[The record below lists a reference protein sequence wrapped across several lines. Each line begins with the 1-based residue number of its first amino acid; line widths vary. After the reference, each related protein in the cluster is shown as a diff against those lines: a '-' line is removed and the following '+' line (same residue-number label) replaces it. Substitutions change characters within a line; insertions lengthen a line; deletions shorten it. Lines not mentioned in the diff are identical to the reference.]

1 MAAADNFDAVFTF
14 DNLYH
19 SYKKCCL
26 GVGWKASTQR
36 YRVNAIANVNDTLR
50 QLKEGKFKSRG
61 FYTFIRVE
69 RGKERN
75 IKSVHISE
83 RVVQRCLCDY
93 SLIPILSRSFI
104 YDNSA
109 CMAGKGI
116 HFAVNRLVCHL
127 QRHYRKYGK
136 NGYALVFDFSKY
148 FDNIEHKP
156 LKDIIDSEYTDTRLA
171 GLVKQLVDDFGD
183 IGLGLGSQISQ
194 ACALRYPNRLDHYI
208 KEVLRIKGYARYMDD
223 GYLLHESKEYLQ
235 KCLSDIKQIC
245 GELGIKLNA
254 KKTQIIKI
262 SRGITFLQRRFVL
275 TETGKV
281 IIKPRP
287 RGIVKMRRK
296 LRVFK
301 HQLIRAYTPRHNGKV
316 ERSHRSDNEGFY
328 RTLTF
333 TTFDELKDKMCD
345 WCNRYNNRPHSSLRD
360 RYGKRRWQTPIQK
373 RAELLEMLKAG
384 NIGGKVRFIKGR
396 AA

>member
-1 MAAADNFDAVFTF
+1 MNSKERHEARYQRRKAQREAKKQQLCAARDDYDKVFTF
-14 DNLYH
+14 DNLYNA
-19 SYKKCCL
+19 YRKCCL

-36 YRVNAIANVNDTLR
+36 YKANALQNVNNTLSLLR
-50 QLKEGKFKSRG
+50 NGGFKSRG
-61 FYTFIRVE
+61 FYEFDRCE
-69 RGKERN
+69 RGKLRH
-75 IKSVHISE
+75 IKSIHLSE
-83 RVVQRCLCDY
+83 RVVQRCLCDN
-93 SLIPILSRSFI
+93 SLVPMFSRSFI
-104 YDNSA
+104 YDNGA
-109 CMAGKGI
+109 CIKGKGI
-116 HFAVNRLVCHL
+116 KFAIDRLKCHL
-127 QRHYRKYGK
+127 QRHYRKYGTD
-136 NGYALVFDFSKY
+136 GYALVFDFSKY

-223 GYLLHESKEYLQ
+223 GYLLHKSKEYLQ

-245 GELGIKLNA
+245 GELGIKLNT
-254 KKTQIIKI
+254 KKTQIVKI

-301 HQLIRAYTPRHNGKV
+301 RKLDAGKMAFADIKTSFV
-316 ERSHRSDNEGFY
+316 SFKGHLKHCNAHRIIVRLNALFDKIFY
-328 RTLTF
+328 G
-333 TTFDELKDKMCD
+333 
-345 WCNRYNNRPHSSLRD
+345 RYN
-360 RYGKRRWQTPIQK
+360 T
-373 RAELLEMLKAG
+373 
-384 NIGGKVRFIKGR
+384 
-396 AA
+396 

>member
-1 MAAADNFDAVFTF
+1 MVT
-14 DNLYH
+14 L
-19 SYKKCCL
+19 
-26 GVGWKASTQR
+26 
-36 YRVNAIANVNDTLR
+36 AIATRNYILIVRGLILIYEQYGTTRGAVSTPQAKAFTKEGAKHGGGR
-50 QLKEGKFKSRG
+50 QLRRGVYVRQFISQLQKVLFGCRLESKHATIQGKRDCERKRHAPSTERRQIQKSQL
-61 FYTFIRVE
+61 IRVD
-69 RGKERN
+69 
-75 IKSVHISE
+75 H
-83 RVVQRCLCDY
+83 
-93 SLIPILSRSFI
+93 
-104 YDNSA
+104 SA
-109 CMAGKGI
+109 CLAGKGI

-301 HQLIRAYTPRHNGKV
+301 RKLDAGKMAFADIKTSFV
-316 ERSHRSDNEGFY
+316 SFKGHLKHCNAHRIIVRLNALFDKIFY
-328 RTLTF
+328 G
-333 TTFDELKDKMCD
+333 
-345 WCNRYNNRPHSSLRD
+345 RYN
-360 RYGKRRWQTPIQK
+360 T
-373 RAELLEMLKAG
+373 
-384 NIGGKVRFIKGR
+384 
-396 AA
+396 

>member
-1 MAAADNFDAVFTF
+1 MNSTERHEARYQRRKQKRLQKKAQRIAAADNFDAVFTF
-14 DNLYH
+14 DNLYR

-36 YRVNAIANVNDTLR
+36 YKVNAIINVNDTLR

-61 FYTFIRVE
+61 FYTFTRIE

-104 YDNSA
+104 YDNGA

-127 QRHYRKYGK
+127 QKHYRKHGT

-245 GELGIKLNA
+245 GKLGIKLNT
-254 KKTQIIKI
+254 KKTQIVKI
-262 SRGITFLQRRFVL
+262 SRGITFLQRRFIL

-301 HQLIRAYTPRHNGKV
+301 RKLDAGKMAFADIKT
-316 ERSHRSDNEGFY
+316 SFISFKGHLKHCNAHRIIVRLNALFDKIFY
-328 RTLTF
+328 G
-333 TTFDELKDKMCD
+333 
-345 WCNRYNNRPHSSLRD
+345 RYN
-360 RYGKRRWQTPIQK
+360 T
-373 RAELLEMLKAG
+373 
-384 NIGGKVRFIKGR
+384 
-396 AA
+396 

>member
-1 MAAADNFDAVFTF
+1 MNSTERHEARYQRRKQKRLQKKAQSMAAADNFDAVFTF

-171 GLVKQLVDDFGD
+171 GLVKQLVD
-183 IGLGLGSQISQ
+183 
-194 ACALRYPNRLDHYI
+194 A
-208 KEVLRIKGYARYMDD
+208 
-223 GYLLHESKEYLQ
+223 
-235 KCLSDIKQIC
+235 
-245 GELGIKLNA
+245 
-254 KKTQIIKI
+254 
-262 SRGITFLQRRFVL
+262 
-275 TETGKV
+275 
-281 IIKPRP
+281 
-287 RGIVKMRRK
+287 
-296 LRVFK
+296 
-301 HQLIRAYTPRHNGKV
+301 
-316 ERSHRSDNEGFY
+316 
-328 RTLTF
+328 
-333 TTFDELKDKMCD
+333 
-345 WCNRYNNRPHSSLRD
+345 
-360 RYGKRRWQTPIQK
+360 
-373 RAELLEMLKAG
+373 
-384 NIGGKVRFIKGR
+384 
-396 AA
+396 